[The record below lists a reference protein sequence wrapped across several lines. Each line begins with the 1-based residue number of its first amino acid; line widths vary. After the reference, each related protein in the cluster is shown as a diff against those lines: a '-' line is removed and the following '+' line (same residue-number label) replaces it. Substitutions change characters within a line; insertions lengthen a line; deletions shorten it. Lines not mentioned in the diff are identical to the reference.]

1 MLNNDILRQVR
12 YALDLRDNQLP
23 ALLRDG
29 GLDPEGV
36 DFRALLARE
45 DEEGFRPCND
55 RVLAALLDGLI
66 VLRRGRRADAP
77 APAPLSGR
85 LSNNLILKKLRIA
98 FELKQEDVQQLLADA
113 GLLMTESEL
122 GAFFRKPGHKHY
134 RECGDQVLRNLLR
147 ALSARLRPA
156 T

>member
-23 ALLRDG
+23 VLLRDG

-55 RVLAALLDGLI
+55 KVLAALLDGVI
-66 VLRRGRRADAP
+66 VLKRGRRADAP
-77 APAPLSGR
+77 PQPLVGR

-156 T
+156 A

>member
-23 ALLRDG
+23 VLLRDG

-55 RVLAALLDGLI
+55 KVLAALLDGVI

-77 APAPLSGR
+77 PQPLVGR

-147 ALSARLRPA
+147 ALSAKLRPA
-156 T
+156 A

>member
-23 ALLRDG
+23 VLLRDG
-29 GLDPEGV
+29 GLDPEGI

-55 RVLAALLDGLI
+55 KVLAALLDGVI

-77 APAPLSGR
+77 PQPLVGR

-122 GAFFRKPGHKHY
+122 GAFFRKPDHKHY

-156 T
+156 A

>member
-1 MLNNDILRQVR
+1 MQRQGAR
-12 YALDLRDNQLP
+12 R
-23 ALLRDG
+23 
-29 GLDPEGV
+29 
-36 DFRALLARE
+36 LAR
-45 DEEGFRPCND
+45 
-55 RVLAALLDGLI
+55 
-66 VLRRGRRADAP
+66 RRGRRADAP

>member
-23 ALLRDG
+23 VLLRDG
-29 GLDPEGV
+29 GLDTEGI

-55 RVLAALLDGLI
+55 KVLAALLDGVI

-77 APAPLSGR
+77 PQPLAGR

-156 T
+156 A